1 MTANFDAPESTLTTE
16 AKLPMEPIENAE
28 PMEPIDMNDPYEPM
42 DRHEL
47 RENALSTDC
56 RDLIERMELM
66 LISDSMNEVSH
77 RSNRDG
83 LVTSSS
89 RHSPLTRWLAR
100 EPLLELGILLIPP
113 LDNLVGEL
121 SRGYLGDRGEL
132 LSLRDEDPTRHE

>member
-42 DRHEL
+42 DRHEF

-56 RDLIERMELM
+56 RDLIERMESM

-77 RSNRDG
+77 R
-83 LVTSSS
+83 
-89 RHSPLTRWLAR
+89 
-100 EPLLELGILLIPP
+100 
-113 LDNLVGEL
+113 
-121 SRGYLGDRGEL
+121 L
-132 LSLRDEDPTRHE
+132 LSYSFTTVAVAGERATP